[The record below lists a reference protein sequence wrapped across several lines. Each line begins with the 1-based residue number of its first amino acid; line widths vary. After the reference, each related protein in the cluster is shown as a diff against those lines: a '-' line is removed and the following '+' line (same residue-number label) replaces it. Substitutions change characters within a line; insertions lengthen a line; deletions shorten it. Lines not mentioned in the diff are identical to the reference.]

1 MSQLHEWIEKAKNL
15 DLEQMQHTLEQ
26 LSEYGPIPGF
36 LLPFI
41 EAFLPFL
48 PLIVII
54 AANVNIYGLGVGFL
68 LSWLGVTAGKIVLFL
83 ICRYFGKNVKSRIEK
98 KYPKSERFFVWIDT
112 KGFSPLFLLSSF
124 PFTPSVVITVIAGLS
139 RVPFHTF
146 FLATVLGKAVMILII
161 SLLSFDIS
169 HSFHQ
174 PWRFVVIAVTIAVLW
189 FGGKKL
195 ETRYQIN

>member
-1 MSQLHEWIEKAKNL
+1 MSQLHDWIDKLKNL
-15 DLEQMQHTLEQ
+15 DLEQMQQTLER
-26 LSEYGPIPGF
+26 LSEYGPLPGI
-36 LLPFI
+36 LLPFV

-68 LSWLGVTAGKIVLFL
+68 LSWIGVTAGKVVLFL
-83 ICRYFGKNVKSRIEK
+83 ICRNFGKNVKSRIEK
-98 KYPKSERFFVWIDT
+98 KYPKSERFFNWIDR

-124 PFTPSVVITVIAGLS
+124 PFTPSVVITVVAGLS

-161 SLLSFDIS
+161 SLISFDIS
-169 HSFHQ
+169 HAMQQ
-174 PWRFVVIAVTIAVLW
+174 PWRFVVITLTIVILW

-195 ETRYQIN
+195 ETRYQLK